1 MALKQIS
8 IGNETQV
15 NEMHFPLWKRSFDV
29 FVSSLGLLIL
39 APFFLLIAAIIKL
52 DSSGPVFFRQERI
65 GYGFDKFRIYKF
77 RTMVADAP
85 KRGSL
90 LTAYNDDRITKV
102 GKILRKVKFDELPQ
116 LINVL
121 FGEMT
126 LVGPRPEVEKYVRLY
141 TPDYREILRIRPG
154 ITDIASLK
162 YRNESEMLRLA
173 ANAEEEYITRV
184 LPDKIALAKE
194 YVRRSSL
201 LFDISLILKT
211 AAKTVA
217 G

>member
-8 IGNETQV
+8 IGNETQM
-15 NEMHFPLWKRSFDV
+15 NALQFPLWKRSFDV
-29 FVSSLGLLIL
+29 FISSLGLLIL
-39 APFFLLIAAIIKL
+39 TPFFLLIAAIIKL

-65 GYGFDKFRIYKF
+65 GYGFDKFRIFKF

-85 KRGSL
+85 KKGIL
-90 LTAYNDDRITKV
+90 LTAHNDDRITKV
-102 GKILRKVKFDELPQ
+102 GRILRKVKIDELPQ

-121 FGEMT
+121 LGEMT
-126 LVGPRPEVEKYVRLY
+126 LVGPRPEVEKYVRLF

-162 YRNESEMLRLA
+162 YRNESEVLRLA
-173 ANAEEEYITRV
+173 ADPEEEYITRV

-201 LFDISLILKT
+201 FFDISLILKT